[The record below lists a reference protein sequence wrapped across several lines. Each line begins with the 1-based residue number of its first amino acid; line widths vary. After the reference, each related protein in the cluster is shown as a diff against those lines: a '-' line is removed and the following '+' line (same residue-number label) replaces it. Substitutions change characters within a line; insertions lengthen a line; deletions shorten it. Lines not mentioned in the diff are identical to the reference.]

1 MSFVENKKHTAY
13 QDRIGLALSDVQR
26 EREFFKQPL
35 PDNEYL
41 RAHCQKRD
49 DSERATF
56 AYSRADFAAFQRA
69 RDAAEKA
76 RESIRN
82 YPNYTEY
89 DFSKIKGRRLFGE
102 AVFAAK
108 MVIGDCVVAINAELD
123 VLRRSAATAEVH
135 SIFASARA
143 EDHRVEWSIRLA
155 EEAAA
160 KAKSVAKEADDY
172 AEAHLKKADLAFKLA
187 EALSRATKEATVVEY
202 RYAIMLA
209 EVTTVAE
216 GGVTTPVEDEE
227 SSVAEGEITTLV
239 EDKEPTVAEMAE
251 WATKNAWTRAF
262 DLRIATHAAAIDL
275 FLIYNSRVDIE
286 VKKPVRRF
294 EQ

>member
-26 EREFFKQPL
+26 EREFFKQAL
-35 PDNEYL
+35 PDNEYI
-41 RAHCQKRD
+41 RSHCEKRD
-49 DSERATF
+49 DSERVTL
-56 AYSRADFAAFQRA
+56 AYARGDFAAFQRA

-76 RESIRN
+76 REYRRN
-82 YPNYTEY
+82 YPRYTKY
-89 DFSKIKGRRLFGE
+89 NVDKSMDRRLFDKD
-102 AVFAAK
+102 VFAAT
-108 MVIGDCVVAINAELD
+108 MAVFGTVVAIKMELD

-216 GGVTTPVEDEE
+216 GEV
-227 SSVAEGEITTLV
+227 TTLV
-239 EDKEPTVAEMAE
+239 EGEEPSVAEDKEPTVAEMAE

-262 DLRIATHAAAIDL
+262 DLRIAAHAAAIDL

>member
-1 MSFVENKKHTAY
+1 MSFVENNKHTAY
-13 QDRIGLALSDVQR
+13 QDRIDLALSDVQR
-26 EREFFKQPL
+26 EREFFKQAL

-41 RAHCQKRD
+41 RSHCKKRD

-76 RESIRN
+76 REYRRN
-82 YPNYTEY
+82 YPRYTKY
-89 DFSKIKGRRLFGE
+89 NVDKSMDRRLFDKD
-102 AVFAAK
+102 VFAAT
-108 MVIGDCVVAINAELD
+108 MAVFGTVVAIKMELD

-135 SIFASARA
+135 SVFASSRA
-143 EDHRVEWSIRLA
+143 EDYSVEWSIRLA

-172 AEAHLKKADLAFKLA
+172 AEAHVKKADLAFKLA
-187 EALSRATKEATVVEY
+187 EELSRATKEATFVECH
-202 RYAIMLA
+202 YAIKLA

-216 GGVTTPVEDEE
+216 SE
-227 SSVAEGEITTLV
+227 
-239 EDKEPTVAEMAE
+239 EPTVAEMAE
-251 WATKNAWTRAF
+251 WATKKAWTRAF
-262 DLRIATHAAAIDL
+262 DLRIAAHAAAIDL
-275 FLIYNSRVDIE
+275 FLIYKSRVDIE